1 MESLNT
7 LASSLPSANQGAD
20 QALMNDFKAA
30 ALSITNFYR
39 SSRAASARAY
49 DSGYAAA
56 CHDIL
61 RMIERGVSADGGP
74 TAMASNRAS
83 ASENPMNVGRVMD
96 WIEARLEALKA
107 REEEEAED
115 EARKDAKDEGRRPIA
130 QANAPSTPSSPQA
143 PARTLAVKPA
153 PPQPQQDTR
162 FKPDPQSSMSE
173 NRQPLVE
180 HQPQQPPAPAS
191 FPFIS
196 FPAPEPL
203 APQPLPSPSIGAKR
217 RHAVM
222 MMLDNQPGEDVAGR
236 GVSPTAATVSR
247 GMASAVRGVRQSG
260 GAAGPGRRRPRR
272 DRDARDRDVMM
283 EVSDPEDGGRERKR
297 VARR

>member
-56 CHDIL
+56 CHDIM
-61 RMIERGVSADGGP
+61 RMIERGVSADGLP
-74 TAMASNRAS
+74 TPMASNAAGAGAS
-83 ASENPMNVGRVMD
+83 ANPMNVGRVMD
-96 WIEARLEALKA
+96 WIEARLEALRA

-115 EARKDAKDEGRRPIA
+115 DGRKDAKDDGRRPIA
-130 QANAPSTPSSPQA
+130 RANPESSPSSPQA
-143 PARTLAVKPA
+143 PARTLQAQPSTKPA
-153 PPQPQQDTR
+153 PFNPEREPHA
-162 FKPDPQSSMSE
+162 KPDPQSPVPE
-173 NRQPLVE
+173 TAA
-180 HQPQQPPAPAS
+180 APMS
-191 FPFIS
+191 FPFLS
-196 FPAPEPL
+196 FPAPEALP
-203 APQPLPSPSIGAKR
+203 PQPIPSPSIGAKR

-222 MMLDNQPGEDVAGR
+222 MMLDNQPGEEVSGR
-236 GVSPTAATVSR
+236 GVSPTATA
-247 GMASAVRGVRQSG
+247 AVRGVAG
-260 GAAGPGRRRPRR
+260 GARGMRQGAGAAVAGRRRPRR
-272 DRDARDRDVMM
+272 ERDARDRDVVM
-283 EVSDPEDGGRERKR
+283 ETADPEDGGRERKR